1 MNSVVSLKSSV
12 CQLSDTH
19 FSLSW
24 CASLPHRYHQHPQFF
39 PLVCSFVYLEMRAV
53 DFTHDML
60 QFRSLELDEARELVE
75 RVCLSSGFKIG
86 GVSIPSILS
95 HPVQLIAEDG
105 SAGSRRFTGRIIVD
119 LGASSERHPS
129 GSVQVEYLD
138 AAQNNARS
146 IFEVSLGGGS
156 LLASAQH
163 LVPLFVDIAIKRKAE
178 VCRVHCF
185 SLAYFPW
192 SFSLSVMG
200 QPISHK
206 LNASSTLT
214 VSSIT

>member
-1 MNSVVSLKSSV
+1 
-12 CQLSDTH
+12 
-19 FSLSW
+19 
-24 CASLPHRYHQHPQFF
+24 
-39 PLVCSFVYLEMRAV
+39 MRAV

-95 HPVQLIAEDG
+95 HPVQLIAEDSNSQSLLELVCGNG

-192 SFSLSVMG
+192 SFSLGLSVMG